1 VPERVSFFDLEV
13 LDMSDLVTVVGS
25 RRLESSLAS
34 RVASVVWSL
43 SSRGFGIASGG
54 ALGCDLYVLDALV
67 SLGASACS
75 CSAVFGFGSSPSCV
89 PVAVR
94 PLLSR
99 FLALGGRFVPGVAS
113 AGASR
118 GVVLGALASR
128 SRDMVRSSRG
138 VVVFWLSGSRGSLRE
153 MRAAVRF
160 GVPIVAFSCDSSLLP
175 SLGSGHWVPYGGAW
189 TGAFRWVSAFLSFFN
204 GRFL

>member
-1 VPERVSFFDLEV
+1 
-13 LDMSDLVTVVGS
+13 MSDLVTVVGS

-89 PVAVR
+89 SLYSIPSIFSLHPHRV
-94 PLLSR
+94 
-99 FLALGGRFVPGVAS
+99 
-113 AGASR
+113 
-118 GVVLGALASR
+118 
-128 SRDMVRSSRG
+128 SSY
-138 VVVFWLSGSRGSLRE
+138 VQH
-153 MRAAVRF
+153 
-160 GVPIVAFSCDSSLLP
+160 PIFS
-175 SLGSGHWVPYGGAW
+175 
-189 TGAFRWVSAFLSFFN
+189 
-204 GRFL
+204 

>member
-1 VPERVSFFDLEV
+1 
-13 LDMSDLVTVVGS
+13 MSDLVTVVGS

-118 GVVLGALASR
+118 GVV
-128 SRDMVRSSRG
+128 
-138 VVVFWLSGSRGSLRE
+138 VFWLSGSRGSLRE

-160 GVPIVAFSCDSSLLP
+160 GVPIVAFSCDSSPLP